1 MPAGSYPGQDAA
13 IASIGSW
20 SYVLVRESLPDDVAY
35 RLAKTLHAAEA
46 TLCNT
51 LAQACETTAANT
63 VAAAPSLDLIHP
75 GVMRYFREIGV
86 AK

>member
-1 MPAGSYPGQDAA
+1 
-13 IASIGSW
+13 
-20 SYVLVRESLPDDVAY
+20 
-35 RLAKTLHAAEA
+35 LHAAEV

-51 LAQACETTAANT
+51 LVQACETTAANT